1 MKTDFLQSYHPL
13 IIEGMG
19 NYDPRD
25 PSVVALQI
33 MKGLEKHWGIKPP
46 ELPVLL
52 VTQGDPYA
60 EKGISA
66 ITRRVA
72 DELNISRAMV
82 YLDAYIADYHEPNAD
97 HYKVVHKVP
106 YSHLTGILNA
116 TDSGIMEELTGRIYD
131 RLEKKN
137 KVRKALKMPE
147 LAEYFCDFAMLQE
160 VAKIGLKQICGALT
174 VAHTSSDISPFS
186 VTSFYEVGVEIGRI
200 KATDIDR
207 KSVV

>member
-1 MKTDFLQSYHPL
+1 MKTDVPQSHHPL

-19 NYDPRD
+19 DYDPRD
-25 PSVVALQI
+25 PGLVALKI
-33 MKGLEKHWGIKPP
+33 VKGLEEHWVTKPP
-46 ELPVLL
+46 KLPVLL
-52 VTQGDPYA
+52 VTQGDPYT

-97 HYKVVHKVP
+97 YYKVIHKVP
-106 YSHLTGILNA
+106 YSRLTEILNA
-116 TDSGIMEELTGRIYD
+116 TDNGIMEELTGRIYD

-147 LAEYFCDFAMLQE
+147 LADYFYDFAMLQE
-160 VAKIGLKQICGALT
+160 VAKIGLKQICGTLT

-186 VTSFYEVGVEIGRI
+186 VTSFYDVGMEIGRI
-200 KATDIDR
+200 KATDIVPFA
-207 KSVV
+207 K